1 MNTEKRTV
9 LLVQLPQIWGGRNPK
24 EWEVEERRR
33 NNLSYFPPQNG
44 LSPVRVF
51 ARGLRHLS
59 PTAGGTAVSLLVINP
74 YLGRETPKAHTLSYP
89 AE

>member
-1 MNTEKRTV
+1 M
-9 LLVQLPQIWGGRNPK
+9 G
-24 EWEVEERRR
+24 VEERRR
-33 NNLSYFPPQNG
+33 NNLSHFPPQKG

-74 YLGRETPKAHTLSYP
+74 YLGRETPKAHTLSCP